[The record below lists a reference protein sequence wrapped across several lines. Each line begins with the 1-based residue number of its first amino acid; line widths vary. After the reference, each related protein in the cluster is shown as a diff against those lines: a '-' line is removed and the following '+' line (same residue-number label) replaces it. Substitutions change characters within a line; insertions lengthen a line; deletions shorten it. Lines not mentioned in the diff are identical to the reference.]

1 MTGTNAT
8 RDPDSVL
15 AAWLDEGPTDLPDA
29 TRRAILTALPTTSQA
44 RRGLLAPWRFTQMNM
59 FARGAAVLVVAV
71 VAIGALA
78 LLAGGRVGIGGPSP
92 SAIPSPTPPA
102 SAPPLPSLDATFV
115 SRSYGYQV
123 RYPSGWTVGF
133 GAAPW
138 TVGRTISPGDPIA
151 DGIVTPTGLYRMRIS
166 AASLALPK
174 GMTIDTF
181 RAFASPFSAPFN
193 NDPCPPL
200 APLPVPL
207 MLDDQ
212 ASPGATPHKVQ
223 AVVSINGC
231 AALAELGGSIYD
243 IEVIAGG
250 RGYEFLLDGQMTVA
264 DALEWLATVELQPAR
279 VPTSSAA
286 PSPAA
291 SK

>member
-1 MTGTNAT
+1 MSGTNAT
-8 RDPDSVL
+8 RDPDFVL

-29 TRRAILTALPTTSQA
+29 TRRAIVSALPTTQQA
-44 RRGLLAPWRFTQMNM
+44 RRGLLAPGRSTQMHM
-59 FARGAAVLVVAV
+59 FARAAAVLVVAV

-78 LLAGGRVGIGGPSP
+78 LLAGGRGDVGGPRP
-92 SAIPSPTPPA
+92 SAIPSPSTEATTPA
-102 SAPPLPSLDATFV
+102 LPSLDATFV
-115 SRSYGYQV
+115 SKSYGFQV

-133 GAAPW
+133 GTAPW
-138 TVGRTISPGDPIA
+138 TVGKTVSPGDPVT
-151 DGIVTPTGLYRMRIS
+151 DSIVTPTGLHRMRIS

-207 MLDDQ
+207 MLDYQ
-212 ASPGATPHKVQ
+212 ASAGATPQKVE

-250 RGYEFLLDGQMTVA
+250 RGYEFMLDGQMTVA
-264 DALEWLATVELQPAR
+264 DALAWLATVELQPAS

-286 PSPAA
+286 PSAAA